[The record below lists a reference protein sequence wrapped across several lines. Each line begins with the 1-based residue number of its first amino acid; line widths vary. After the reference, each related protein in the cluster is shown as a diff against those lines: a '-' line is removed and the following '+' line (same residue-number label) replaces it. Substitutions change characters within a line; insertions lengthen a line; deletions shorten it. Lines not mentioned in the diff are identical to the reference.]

1 MDKGFTMTVEEKIY
15 EASLVVDKI
24 TFDGYRMFQLNG
36 IDGSYTP
43 MVAVQHVAN
52 VLETMKLME
61 MDRNNNFHNIKQEN
75 EDD

>member
-1 MDKGFTMTVEEKIY
+1 MTIEEKIY
-15 EASLVVDKI
+15 EAGLVVDKI

-52 VLETMKLME
+52 VLKTMKLME
-61 MDRNNNFHNIKQEN
+61 MDKNNNFHKVEQEV

>member
-1 MDKGFTMTVEEKIY
+1 MTIEEKIY

-52 VLETMKLME
+52 VLKTMKLME
-61 MDRNNNFHNIKQEN
+61 MDNNNNFHKVEQEV